1 MQEVSI
7 GQYMFHIYIQSGNSS
22 HKTIFI
28 HFIILFCTYVYV
40 QKNEIYFYIHG
51 NWEQTSEL
59 AHQCTTVHKWESRAR
74 CQVYLRQGLL
84 VYKLKSQNLLASNV
98 ILGL

>member
-1 MQEVSI
+1 MK
-7 GQYMFHIYIQSGNSS
+7 Y
-22 HKTIFI
+22 IFI
-28 HFIILFCTYVYV
+28 SWQL
-40 QKNEIYFYIHG
+40 
-51 NWEQTSEL
+51 EQTSEL

-98 ILGL
+98 MLGL